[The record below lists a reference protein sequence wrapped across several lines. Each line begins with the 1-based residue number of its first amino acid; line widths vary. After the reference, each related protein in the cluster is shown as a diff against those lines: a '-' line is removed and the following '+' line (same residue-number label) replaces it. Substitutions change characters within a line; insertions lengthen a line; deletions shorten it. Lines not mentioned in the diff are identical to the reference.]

1 MQYLKAASCVLSST
15 TWGAAPLSKASCQRL
30 AQRHQKSP
38 GLRPGKPY
46 CGAGLERSFPLDL
59 VNSRKAWRQHG
70 QVEDREKERIG
81 VSRGIAGKSR
91 VDRGIESLPRAV
103 SSQIFRIRSQPLV
116 SVGSGRSPA
125 SSLSTRRAFRSRSHP
140 SCSTHR
146 GRNLSSVPRA
156 LSTSEALCQARS
168 ASAPHFPCR
177 RRPLR
182 RLSAKVGRRRGM
194 RPPIRAPGGPTRRRR
209 REHRQREAAN
219 KRLSCACTF
228 QALRDPA
235 GAVTTSISS
244 TSLRLQAPSPE
255 KKMKVASQVPK
266 MEAKGEEEDT
276 KTKLKDETEGGE
288 ARSSRG
294 PGP

>member
-59 VNSRKAWRQHG
+59 VNSRKAWRQHK

-81 VSRGIAGKSR
+81 VNRGIAGKSR

-235 GAVTTSISS
+235 AAVTTSISS
-244 TSLRLQAPSPE
+244 TSLRLQAPSQR
-255 KKMKVASQVPK
+255 KK
-266 MEAKGEEEDT
+266 
-276 KTKLKDETEGGE
+276 
-288 ARSSRG
+288 
-294 PGP
+294 

>member
-1 MQYLKAASCVLSST
+1 MASRPPRKERDSELQRYGPFPNLGKGSQAHSSMVSSTKAFSCRSSSLQYLKAASCVLSST

-209 REHRQREAAN
+209 REHRQRE
-219 KRLSCACTF
+219 LSCACTF
-228 QALRDPA
+228 QARARSCFSCDHIYLIH
-235 GAVTTSISS
+235 IS
-244 TSLRLQAPSPE
+244 QVAPSQRKE
-255 KKMKVASQVPK
+255 
-266 MEAKGEEEDT
+266 
-276 KTKLKDETEGGE
+276 
-288 ARSSRG
+288 
-294 PGP
+294 

>member
-1 MQYLKAASCVLSST
+1 MVSSTKAFSCRSSSLQYLKAASCVLSST

-103 SSQIFRIRSQPLV
+103 SSQGFRIRSQPLV

-125 SSLSTRRAFRSRSHP
+125 SCGRTRRAFRSPPRP
-140 SCSTHR
+140 SCSTRR

-168 ASAPHFPCR
+168 ASAPHFPCC
-177 RRPLR
+177 R
-182 RLSAKVGRRRGM
+182 RLSAKVGRRRRM

-209 REHRQREAAN
+209 REHRQRE
-219 KRLSCACTF
+219 LSCACTF
-228 QALRDPA
+228 QARARSCSSCDHIYLIHISQVA
-235 GAVTTSISS
+235 G
-244 TSLRLQAPSPE
+244 PFPE
-255 KKMKVASQVPK
+255 KGMKVASQVQR
-266 MEAKGEEEDT
+266 ERER
-276 KTKLKDETEGGE
+276 EGGG
-288 ARSSRG
+288 RG
-294 PGP
+294 ELEGEG

>member
-1 MQYLKAASCVLSST
+1 MVSSTKAFSCRSSSLQYLKAASCVLSST

-228 QALRDPA
+228 QAPRDPA
-235 GAVTTSISS
+235 AAVTTSISS
-244 TSLRLQAPSPE
+244 TSLGCRPLPRE
-255 KKMKVASQVPK
+255 KNESGLPGAQ
-266 MEAKGEEEDT
+266 D
-276 KTKLKDETEGGE
+276 GGQ
-288 ARSSRG
+288 G
-294 PGP
+294 GGGGYKN

>member
-103 SSQIFRIRSQPLV
+103 SSQSFRIRSQPLV

-125 SSLSTRRAFRSRSHP
+125 SCGRTRRAFRSPPPP
-140 SCSTHR
+140 SCSTRR

-177 RRPLR
+177 RQPLR
-182 RLSAKVGRRRGM
+182 RLSAKVGRRRRM

-209 REHRQREAAN
+209 REHRQRE
-219 KRLSCACTF
+219 LSCACTF
-228 QALRDPA
+228 QARARSCSSCDHIYLIHISQVA
-235 GAVTTSISS
+235 G
-244 TSLRLQAPSPE
+244 PFPE
-255 KKMKVASQVPK
+255 KGMKVASQVQR
-266 MEAKGEEEDT
+266 ERER
-276 KTKLKDETEGGE
+276 EGGG
-288 ARSSRG
+288 RG
-294 PGP
+294 ELEGEG